1 MTSTLQQSKNAVT
14 LKGSATLVSE
24 FFNYG
29 INSILYQ
36 VQQQLHSL
44 DQISTIFVSLDL
56 RWPILSLHNFY
67 LLPLSPIILK
77 CSFNLLSSERHLP
90 TRELYKETGV
100 WPHPFGLYR

>member
-36 VQQQLHSL
+36 RGIYPPESFTRKQEYGLTLLVSTDDKVQKFLSDIL
-44 DQISTIFVSLDL
+44 AQIKDWLVQGRVKKLVVVLNSV
-56 RWPILSLHNFY
+56 
-67 LLPLSPIILK
+67 
-77 CSFNLLSSERHLP
+77 E
-90 TRELYKETGV
+90 TREVLE
-100 WPHPFGLYR
+100 R